1 MFSIEKK
8 SGLKFSPPGFACDKC
23 IHPQI
28 QDPLPK
34 TPFFTAI
41 IGSAGSGKTSMFINL
56 LTSSQAY
63 KKAFHSVHVVMP
75 PHSVASLKKNVFS
88 RHNKMYDELD
98 FATLDKISET
108 VREDA
113 EEKYNS
119 LLVLDDVTATLKDR
133 DIQQLLKDLIYNRRH
148 YRLSIMILIQSYNA
162 MPLAIRKTLSHF
174 VAFKPR
180 NKKEYTA
187 IFEELIFLDRDVA
200 DRLQRFV
207 FDEPYSFMFV
217 SVDKNQIHKNF
228 DLLSIKDG

>member
-1 MFSIEKK
+1 MRK
-8 SGLKFSPPGFACDKC
+8 
-23 IHPQI
+23 
-28 QDPLPK
+28 
-34 TPFFTAI
+34 
-41 IGSAGSGKTSMFINL
+41 
-56 LTSSQAY
+56 
-63 KKAFHSVHVVMP
+63 
-75 PHSVASLKKNVFS
+75 
-88 RHNKMYDELD
+88 
-98 FATLDKISET
+98 
-108 VREDA
+108 DA
-113 EEKYNS
+113 DEKYNS

-133 DIQQLLKDLIYNRRH
+133 DIQHLLKDLIYNRRH